1 MKCLN
6 VEDRSIVFRLPFR
19 LFPRMRPVKFTC
31 TKHTKKSLTRH
42 DKACKDPHPEILF
55 QLINDS
61 SRWIS
66 MLLRQTY
73 KERGEKGGK
82 FLEVEIIQHKC
93 FSAFSA
99 PLAGPPL
106 TWGRGA
112 GVSHWNQTLGYLNN
126 GRNPSPF
133 QIVKAGFC
141 QERDSERQP
150 VRDEGGELWSV
161 SSLTGMTFLFLFAWQ
176 KPIVSG
182 SSRRLIHIIPIKERK
197 LDIYIS
203 QDWGEAIVG
212 RCWMWPFS
220 RRPPTNGRV
229 SGKKKKK
236 MPNLFSCQNHRALF
250 WVRENNQET
259 ATDCQREIPVSI
271 PVAHELFFFLHSE
284 LWSVQRHLT
293 WVHRRLKNKVEW
305 RCKGQLMV
313 SPFFHVFIFKKID
326 RKCSWQLHARPGC
339 LKAITMKLHFRRLF
353 INLPVKGVR
362 SHPGGVVAA
371 SPLCLL
377 LCRVFLLHSA
387 DLHWNHCQFWQ

>member
-1 MKCLN
+1 MIHRDEFLCCC
-6 VEDRSIVFRLPFR
+6 VRRIR
-19 LFPRMRPVKFTC
+19 
-31 TKHTKKSLTRH
+31 
-42 DKACKDPHPEILF
+42 
-55 QLINDS
+55 
-61 SRWIS
+61 
-66 MLLRQTY
+66 
-73 KERGEKGGK
+73 RGGKKGGK

-182 SSRRLIHIIPIKERK
+182 SSRRLTHIIPIKERK

-203 QDWGEAIVG
+203 QNWGEAIVG

-220 RRPPTNGRV
+220 RRPPTNGKECQ
-229 SGKKKKK
+229 GKKKKNGQFILMSK
-236 MPNLFSCQNHRALF
+236 TQ
-250 WVRENNQET
+250 
-259 ATDCQREIPVSI
+259 SI
-271 PVAHELFFFLHSE
+271 ILS
-284 LWSVQRHLT
+284 
-293 WVHRRLKNKVEW
+293 
-305 RCKGQLMV
+305 
-313 SPFFHVFIFKKID
+313 
-326 RKCSWQLHARPGC
+326 
-339 LKAITMKLHFRRLF
+339 
-353 INLPVKGVR
+353 
-362 SHPGGVVAA
+362 
-371 SPLCLL
+371 
-377 LCRVFLLHSA
+377 
-387 DLHWNHCQFWQ
+387 